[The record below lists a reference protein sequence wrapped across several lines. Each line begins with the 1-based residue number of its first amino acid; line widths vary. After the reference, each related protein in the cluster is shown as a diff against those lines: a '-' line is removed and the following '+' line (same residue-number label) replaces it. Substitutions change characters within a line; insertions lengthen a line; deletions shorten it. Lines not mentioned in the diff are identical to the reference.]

1 MRIKNHFHVNSLT
14 LSLALKQRLGATQK
28 WPIEVAR
35 RGGVSYFPYILLKEI
50 QIMFSQLAEAIIKG
64 LASGFVS

>member
-1 MRIKNHFHVNSLT
+1 MRIKNHFHVNGLT

-35 RGGVSYFPYILLKEI
+35 RGEGKLLPI
-50 QIMFSQLAEAIIKG
+50 HSL
-64 LASGFVS
+64 